1 MSKAIRWVL
10 LALLTLSSIAARA
23 HGPVARKA
31 EAQPSAA
38 RLFASDS
45 ASGEIVVIDL
55 PAGNVVAR
63 LATPPHVL
71 TLGID
76 ASGRYVFAM
85 RGRNTDR
92 DTITVIDSGLDG
104 AGQARFPSVARTF
117 TGNSPGGVHDGH
129 LATVGGKSAI
139 FQEGSGEI
147 EVFGDGEFGSL
158 GAVTTRRIRLA
169 APDHYHYLEAGN
181 YLYVGHLAKGM
192 VQVIDRESG
201 QQAAVV
207 DGCPVLHGMAAD
219 PATGRLFF
227 ACMRDVLVVGTR
239 GDELNREVGRIA
251 YPSAQRIGIFLRG
264 ADGVL
269 WGKTE
274 GAIPALQ
281 RFDTRREP
289 YAFGSIPVDSSI
301 QQATSADG
309 RRLFVYSR
317 KGTLDIRDGASGELR
332 HQLRISKAFESEY
345 HEHVDKALLPDIVS
359 AGDRAWISIPP
370 EGVIVEIDA
379 AAGRELRRIAT
390 GGQPTRIVLA
400 DPGAVP
406 MATTGGP

>member
-1 MSKAIRWVL
+1 MNMATRWAL
-10 LALLTLSSIAARA
+10 LALLSMCSAAASA

-31 EAQPSAA
+31 EAQPTAA
-38 RLFASDS
+38 RLFTSDS
-45 ASGEIVVIDL
+45 ASGEIVAVDL
-55 PAGNVVAR
+55 PDGAVAAR

-71 TLGID
+71 TLGVAAD
-76 ASGRYVFAM
+76 GRHVFAM

-92 DTITVIDSGLDG
+92 DTITVIDSGLDA
-104 AGQARFPSVARTF
+104 AGNARFPAIVRTF
-117 TGNSPGGVHDGH
+117 TGSSPGGVHDGH
-129 LATVGGKSAI
+129 LAAVGGRNAI
-139 FQEGSGEI
+139 FQEGVGEI
-147 EVFGDGEFGSL
+147 EVLGDGEFGSL
-158 GAVTTRRIRLA
+158 GAVATRRIRLA
-169 APDHYHYLEAGN
+169 APDHYHYLEAGD

-192 VQVIDRESG
+192 VQVIDRASG
-201 QQAAVV
+201 EQAAVIG
-207 DGCPVLHGMAAD
+207 GCPVLHGMAEG
-219 PATGRLFF
+219 PASGRLFF

-251 YPSAQRIGIFLRG
+251 YPSAQRIGIFLKG

-289 YAFGSIPVDSSI
+289 YAFDTIPVDSSI
-301 QQATSADG
+301 QQATSEDG

-317 KGTLDIRDGASGELR
+317 KGTLDVRDGASGELR
-332 HQLRISKAFESEY
+332 HQLRISKPFDAEY

-390 GGQPTRIVLA
+390 GGQPTRMVLVRPSGVPVA
-400 DPGAVP
+400 AAGAP
-406 MATTGGP
+406 